1 MCPECYSKYK
11 RITPLLNPEDCLKN
25 HRQYICSTCGRHIC
39 AAIDDKGR
47 FRARFPFKSLE
58 IAKLYLRSA
67 EVIKEKACGIYEIE
81 DTKGRKS
88 YKIFSS
94 IEELHLYLKKNKYKK
109 SNTLK
114 PLFETKQYRK
124 YLDNQLRNISPEE
137 VDIYLQ
143 ERKKESEEWRNF
155 I

>member
-1 MCPECYSKYK
+1 MCLECYSKYK

-58 IAKLYLRSA
+58 IARLYLRSA

-88 YKIFSS
+88 
-94 IEELHLYLKKNKYKK
+94 
-109 SNTLK
+109 
-114 PLFETKQYRK
+114 
-124 YLDNQLRNISPEE
+124 
-137 VDIYLQ
+137 
-143 ERKKESEEWRNF
+143 
-155 I
+155 